1 MTGGLRGC
9 CVVRRDEAGLN
20 TGWSLATLAGAG
32 AVQGGAQRGES
43 WSQEKEETEW
53 GVDTCARRVAEWGE
67 GREGCWREM
76 L

>member
-43 WSQEKEETEW
+43 WEP
-53 GVDTCARRVAEWGE
+53 GE
-67 GREGCWREM
+67 GGNGKGCGHVCQEGG
-76 L
+76 

>member
-1 MTGGLRGC
+1 MRC
-9 CVVRRDEAGLN
+9 RAEPREVRVG
-20 TGWSLATLAGAG
+20 
-32 AVQGGAQRGES
+32 
-43 WSQEKEETEW
+43 SQEKEETER